1 MTKDTNLDKKDVK
14 MIKNLIE
21 NLPFSKKHGGSHFNH
36 LGEYW
41 SQIHAEIMQISNTA
55 IESVRHFYF

>member
-1 MTKDTNLDKKDVK
+1 